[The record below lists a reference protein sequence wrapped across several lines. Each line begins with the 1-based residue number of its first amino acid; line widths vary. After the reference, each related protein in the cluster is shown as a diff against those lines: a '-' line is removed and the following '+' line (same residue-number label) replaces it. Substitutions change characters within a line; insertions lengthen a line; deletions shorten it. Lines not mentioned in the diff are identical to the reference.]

1 MRKVKLRMNE
11 QQKRASKKL
20 DISISQVN
28 RLTTTFIYLSKK
40 VKQIHIFGRNAFNCI
55 LHLKFNATV
64 FSTLYSFF

>member
-28 RLTTTFIYLSKK
+28 RLTTIFIYLSKK
-40 VKQIHIFGRNAFNCI
+40 VKQIHIFGCNEFNCTSP
-55 LHLKFNATV
+55 KT
-64 FSTLYSFF
+64 